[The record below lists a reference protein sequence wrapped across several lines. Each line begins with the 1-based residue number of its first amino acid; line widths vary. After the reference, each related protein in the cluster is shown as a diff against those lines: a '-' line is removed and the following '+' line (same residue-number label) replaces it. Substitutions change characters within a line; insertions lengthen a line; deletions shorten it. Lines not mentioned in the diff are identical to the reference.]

1 MKRFLFLFLILVT
14 AFSTVLAQDILEK
27 MIDEGYLPA
36 NADGSLGSQEPVD
49 RLTFANAL
57 AKVLQEI
64 EKSSPKGQE
73 ELLRKLT
80 VELQAELARM
90 MTQTRQFEESLERL
104 KATSDNA
111 QDELVQVTAESQKLS
126 ADLAATYSKLTTVEQ
141 NLKSMELGYQ
151 TIQESLQAV
160 EVSSKNLSGEIEAAR
175 VDFQR
180 GLVENQSQLSLIQ
193 GQISQAKE
201 ISEATFQRQGELL
214 GELEERALSLRQQS
228 QELASLVAALEQRS
242 TQLGGQLENTEAALY
257 ENVNKLQLDLSTTI
271 AQLRYTGQKLDL
283 EKQATA
289 QKMADL
295 NKTLQALQ
303 AEMDAQQ
310 KELAAYK
317 EQNKKWGKLGVAFSA
332 VAIPLF
338 LLLFY

>member
-1 MKRFLFLFLILVT
+1 M
-14 AFSTVLAQDILEK
+14 
-27 MIDEGYLPA
+27 
-36 NADGSLGSQEPVD
+36 
-49 RLTFANAL
+49 
-57 AKVLQEI
+57 
-64 EKSSPKGQE
+64 
-73 ELLRKLT
+73 
-80 VELQAELARM
+80 
-90 MTQTRQFEESLERL
+90 
-104 KATSDNA
+104 
-111 QDELVQVTAESQKLS
+111 
-126 ADLAATYSKLTTVEQ
+126 
-141 NLKSMELGYQ
+141 
-151 TIQESLQAV
+151 
-160 EVSSKNLSGEIEAAR
+160 
-175 VDFQR
+175 
-180 GLVENQSQLSLIQ
+180 
-193 GQISQAKE
+193 
-201 ISEATFQRQGELL
+201 
-214 GELEERALSLRQQS
+214 
-228 QELASLVAALEQRS
+228 EQRS